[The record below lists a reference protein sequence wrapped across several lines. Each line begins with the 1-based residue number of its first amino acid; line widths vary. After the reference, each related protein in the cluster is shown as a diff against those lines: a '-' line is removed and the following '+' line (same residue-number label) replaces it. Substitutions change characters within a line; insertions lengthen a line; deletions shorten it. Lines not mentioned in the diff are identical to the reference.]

1 MFKLGKSEDLLLN
14 KQKLFWEKQP
24 SMKDIYKY
32 IIAIAC
38 TPAYGYCVS
47 ITDTVNL
54 NEVSVISPKSI
65 TFSNGS
71 NVKKIDPF
79 KIKISQTEKIAD
91 LLSSNSSVYI
101 KQYGALATA
110 TIRGTSSSHTSV
122 SWNGIPINSIANGLS
137 DLSNITALTND
148 NIFLIKGGNSTI
160 FGSGSIGGSIN
171 IDPKKIRN
179 QKLSSNVNF
188 ESGSN
193 GLSSQSYSAKYGD
206 DVVSFYILHSKLKD
220 KNKFNFTNISQAGSP
235 RQTNKHGKIV
245 SFQNKLDLNFKLNPK
260 IIIQL
265 NYWGDNSTREVPQ
278 NMTISFSDAMQY
290 DINDRISISSTYSA
304 KNISYKIS
312 KAVIYEDFRYYEEIK
327 NIDSQYLAS
336 KDFNNFDFSYT
347 FNNLIV
353 QSAISY
359 NKNKINNNN
368 FENNNQKDISRT
380 LFFST
385 AYKKKDL
392 ETQLAIRGENNSE
405 YEVPFT
411 PLFSTEYK
419 FNKMVQSS
427 IKLNKNFRSPTFND
441 RYWFSSGSRGNI
453 ELKPEISNN
462 SEFSIHFKK
471 NKFKLSSTL
480 FNLNVKDWIL
490 WSQNIDGIWSPE
502 NIKEVWSRGME
513 TQLKYNNKKILID
526 LNYSFTKTTSEKASS
541 DLDISVGQQLRYVPK
556 NKLNTTF
563 LYVDGRLI
571 SFLNITFTDEV
582 ITSYSNGDNKTLE
595 AYTLVSAGTSYK
607 LFNEDLKL
615 DLRVLN
621 LTNQQYQTY
630 LNYPNPGREYVFSI
644 NYTIN

>member
-1 MFKLGKSEDLLLN
+1 M
-14 KQKLFWEKQP
+14 P
-24 SMKDIYKY
+24 
-32 IIAIAC
+32 AC
-38 TPAYGYCVS
+38 GYCVS
-47 ITDTVNL
+47 IADTVNL

-91 LLSSNSSVYI
+91 LLSSNSSIYI

-110 TIRGTSSSHTSV
+110 TIRGTSSSHTAV
-122 SWNGIPINSIANGLS
+122 NWNGYPINSIANGLS

-171 IDPKKIRN
+171 IDSKKIRN
-179 QKLSSNVNF
+179 QKLSSNTNF

-206 DVVSFYILHSKLKD
+206 DIVSFYILHSKLKD
-220 KNKFNFTNISQAGSP
+220 KNKFKFTNISQAGNP

-245 SFQNKLDLNFKLNPK
+245 SFQNKLDLNFKLNPN
-260 IIIQL
+260 IIIQF
-265 NYWGDNSTREVPQ
+265 NYWGDNTTREVPQ
-278 NMTISFSDAMQY
+278 NMTIRFTDAMQY
-290 DINDRISISSTYSA
+290 DVNDRISISSTYSV
-304 KNISYKIS
+304 KNLSCKIS
-312 KAVIYEDFRYYEEIK
+312 KALIYEDFRYTEEIK
-327 NIDSQYLAS
+327 NIDSKYLAS
-336 KDFNNFDFSYT
+336 KEFNNFDLSYN
-347 FNNLIV
+347 FKNLIF
-353 QSAISY
+353 QSTFSH
-359 NKNKINNNN
+359 NKNKINSNN
-368 FENNNQKDISRT
+368 FENNKKKDISKT
-380 LFFST
+380 IFFST
-385 AYKKKDL
+385 TYKNNNL
-392 ETQLAIRGENNSE
+392 ETQLAIRGEDNSE
-405 YEVPFT
+405 YEVPLT

-419 FNKMVQSS
+419 FNELVQSS

-462 SEFSIHFKK
+462 SEFSIQLKK

-480 FNLNVKDWIL
+480 FNLNVRDWIL

-502 NIKEVWSRGME
+502 NIKEVWSRGIE
-513 TQLKYNNKKILID
+513 TQLKYNYKKILLE
-526 LNYSFTKTTSEKASS
+526 LNYSLTKTTSEKASN

-556 NKLNTTF
+556 NKLNTTL
-563 LYVDGRLI
+563 LYVEGNII

-582 ITSYSNGDNKTLE
+582 ITSYSSGDNKKLE

-630 LNYPNPGREYVFSI
+630 LNYPNPGREYVLSI

>member
-1 MFKLGKSEDLLLN
+1 M
-14 KQKLFWEKQP
+14 
-24 SMKDIYKY
+24 
-32 IIAIAC
+32 
-38 TPAYGYCVS
+38 PAYGYCVS
-47 ITDTVNL
+47 IADTVNL

-91 LLSSNSSVYI
+91 LLSSNSSIYI

-110 TIRGTSSSHTSV
+110 TIRGTSSSHTAV
-122 SWNGIPINSIANGLS
+122 NWNGYPINSIANGLS

-171 IDPKKIRN
+171 IDSKKIRN
-179 QKLSSNVNF
+179 QKLSSNTNF

-206 DVVSFYILHSKLKD
+206 DIVSFYILHSKLKD
-220 KNKFNFTNISQAGSP
+220 KNKFKFTNISQAGNP

-245 SFQNKLDLNFKLNPK
+245 SFQNKLDLNFKLNPN
-260 IIIQL
+260 IIIQF

-278 NMTISFSDAMQY
+278 NMTIRFTDAMQY
-290 DINDRISISSTYSA
+290 DVNDRISISSTYSV
-304 KNISYKIS
+304 KNLSCKIS
-312 KAVIYEDFRYYEEIK
+312 KALIYEDFRYTEEIK
-327 NIDSQYLAS
+327 NIDSKYLAS
-336 KDFNNFDFSYT
+336 KEFNNFDLSYN
-347 FNNLIV
+347 FKNLIF
-353 QSAISY
+353 QSTFSY

-368 FENNNQKDISRT
+368 FENNEQKDISKT
-380 LFFST
+380 IFFST
-385 AYKKKDL
+385 TYKNNNL
-392 ETQLAIRGENNSE
+392 ETQLAIRGEDNSE
-405 YEVPFT
+405 YEVPLT

-419 FNKMVQSS
+419 FNELVQSS

-453 ELKPEISNN
+453 ELKPEMSNN
-462 SEFSIHFKK
+462 AEFSIHLKK

-480 FNLNVKDWIL
+480 FNLDVKDWIL
-490 WSQNIDGIWSPE
+490 WGQNIDGIWSPE
-502 NIKEVWSRGME
+502 NIKEVWSRGIE
-513 TQLKYNNKKILID
+513 TQLKYNYKKILLE
-526 LNYSFTKTTSEKASS
+526 LNYSLTKTTSEKASN
-541 DLDISVGQQLRYVPK
+541 DLDISVGQQLRYVPI
-556 NKLNTTF
+556 NKLNTTLLF
-563 LYVDGRLI
+563 TQGKLI

-582 ITSYSNGDNKTLE
+582 ITSYSSGDNKKLE

-630 LNYPNPGREYVFSI
+630 LNYPNPGREYVLSI

>member
-1 MFKLGKSEDLLLN
+1 M
-14 KQKLFWEKQP
+14 
-24 SMKDIYKY
+24 
-32 IIAIAC
+32 
-38 TPAYGYCVS
+38 PAYGYCVS
-47 ITDTVNL
+47 IADTVNL

-91 LLSSNSSVYI
+91 LLSSNSSIYI

-110 TIRGTSSSHTSV
+110 TIRGTSSSHTAV
-122 SWNGIPINSIANGLS
+122 NWNGYPINSIANGLS

-171 IDPKKIRN
+171 IDSKKIRN
-179 QKLSSNVNF
+179 QKLSSNTNF

-206 DVVSFYILHSKLKD
+206 DIVSFYILHSKLKD
-220 KNKFNFTNISQAGSP
+220 KNKFKFTNISQAGNP

-245 SFQNKLDLNFKLNPK
+245 SFQNKLDLNFKLNPN
-260 IIIQL
+260 IIIQF

-278 NMTISFSDAMQY
+278 NMTIRFTDAMQY
-290 DINDRISISSTYSA
+290 DVNDRISISSTYSV
-304 KNISYKIS
+304 KNLSCKIS
-312 KAVIYEDFRYYEEIK
+312 KALIYEDFRYTEEIK
-327 NIDSQYLAS
+327 NIDSKYLAS
-336 KDFNNFDFSYT
+336 KEFNNFDLSYN
-347 FNNLIV
+347 FKNLIF
-353 QSAISY
+353 QSTFSY

-368 FENNNQKDISRT
+368 FENNKQKDISKT
-380 LFFST
+380 IFFST
-385 AYKKKDL
+385 TYKNNNL
-392 ETQLAIRGENNSE
+392 ETQLAIRGEDNSE
-405 YEVPFT
+405 YEVPLT

-419 FNKMVQSS
+419 FNELVQSS

-441 RYWFSSGSRGNI
+441 RYWFSGGSRGNI

-462 SEFSIHFKK
+462 SEFSIHLKK

-502 NIKEVWSRGME
+502 NIKEVWSRGIE
-513 TQLKYNNKKILID
+513 TQLKYNYKKILLE
-526 LNYSFTKTTSEKASS
+526 LNYSLTKTTSEKASN

-556 NKLNTTF
+556 NKLNTTL
-563 LYVDGRLI
+563 LYDEGNII

-582 ITSYSNGDNKTLE
+582 ITSYSSGDNKKLE

-630 LNYPNPGREYVFSI
+630 LNYPNPGREYVLSI

>member
-1 MFKLGKSEDLLLN
+1 
-14 KQKLFWEKQP
+14 
-24 SMKDIYKY
+24 MKYIYKF
-32 IIAIAC
+32 IITLLC
-38 TPAYGYCVS
+38 TPVYGYC
-47 ITDTVNL
+47 IILPDTVNL
-54 NEVSVISPKSI
+54 NEVSVISPKSVSL
-65 TFSNGS
+65 SNGS
-71 NVKKIDPF
+71 NVKLIEPF

-91 LLSSNSSVYI
+91 LLNSNSSVYI

-110 TIRGTSSSHTSV
+110 TIRGTSSSHTV
-122 SWNGIPINSIANGLS
+122 VNWNGIPINSLANGLS
-137 DLSNITALTND
+137 DLSNLAALTND

-171 IDPKKIRN
+171 IDSKKIIN
-179 QKLSSNVNF
+179 QKLSSNINF

-206 DVVSFYILHSKLKD
+206 DIVSFYILHCKLKD
-220 KNKFNFTNISQAGSP
+220 KNKFKYTNLSQAGSP
-235 RQTNKHGKIV
+235 IQTNNHAKIV

-260 IIIQL
+260 IIIKL

-278 NMTISFSDAMQY
+278 NMTIRFSDAMQY
-290 DINDRISISSTYSA
+290 DVNDRISISSTYSV
-304 KNISYKIS
+304 KNLSYKIS
-312 KAVIYEDFRYYEEIK
+312 KALIFEDFRYTEEIK

-336 KDFNNFDFSYT
+336 KEFTNFDLSYS
-347 FNNLIV
+347 FKNLIF
-353 QSAISY
+353 QSALSF

-368 FENNNQKDISRT
+368 FENNNQNDISKT
-380 LFFST
+380 AFFST
-385 AYKKKDL
+385 TYKKNNL

-405 YEVPFT
+405 YEVPLT

-427 IKLNKNFRSPTFND
+427 IKFNKNFRSPTFND
-441 RYWFSSGSRGNI
+441 RYWFGGGSRGNI
-453 ELKPEISNN
+453 DLKPEISNN
-462 SEFSIHFKK
+462 SEFSIQLKK

-502 NIKEVWSRGME
+502 NIKEVWSRGIE
-513 TQLKYNNKKILID
+513 TQLKYYHKKIMLD
-526 LNYSFTKTTSEKASS
+526 LNYSLTKTTSERASNN
-541 DLDISVGQQLRYVPK
+541 LDVSVGKQLRYVPK
-556 NKLNTTF
+556 NKLNTT
-563 LYVDGRLI
+563 LVYVEGKFI

-582 ITSYSNGDNKTLE
+582 ITSYTSRDNKKLE
-595 AYTLVSAGTSYK
+595 AYTLVNAGASYK

-630 LNYPNPGREYVFSI
+630 LNYPNPGREYVLSI
-644 NYTIN
+644 NYTIH